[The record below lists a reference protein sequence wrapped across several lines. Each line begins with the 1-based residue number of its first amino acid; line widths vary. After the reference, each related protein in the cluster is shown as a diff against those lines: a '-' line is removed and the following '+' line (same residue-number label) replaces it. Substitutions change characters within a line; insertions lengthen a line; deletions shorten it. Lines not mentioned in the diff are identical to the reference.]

1 MAEEESLQLEVKE
14 PAKRP
19 KWLMVAII
27 AGAGVLLAA
36 IVAGVVILLSS
47 GDDRQGA
54 EQVEISTPL
63 TPGDALYVG
72 MPRPFLFNLP
82 GEKRSY
88 LVQIKVQV
96 QVRGFGDQEIAKKHI
111 PLIEDSLLSTFSAA
125 DAKQLSTRE
134 GKEELRTQA
143 LINVQTTLQGIT
155 GKPVVERVLFTGFV
169 MQ

>member
-1 MAEEESLQLEVKE
+1 MAEEESLQLEVNE
-14 PAKRP
+14 PKKRP
-19 KWLMVAII
+19 KWMMIAII

-36 IVAGVVILLSS
+36 LVAGVVMFLS
-47 GDDRQGA
+47 DDGEEGA

-88 LVQIKVQV
+88 LVQIKVQI
-96 QVRGFGDQEIAKKHI
+96 QVRGYSDQEIAKKHI
-111 PLIEDSLLSTFSAA
+111 PLIEDSLLSTFSEA
-125 DAKQLSTRE
+125 DAKQLSSRE

-155 GKPVVERVLFTGFV
+155 GRPVVERVLFTGFV

>member
-1 MAEEESLQLEVKE
+1 MAEEESLQLEVNE
-14 PAKRP
+14 PKKRP
-19 KWLMVAII
+19 KWMMIAII
-27 AGAGVLLAA
+27 AGAGILLAA
-36 IVAGVVILLSS
+36 IVAGVVMFLS
-47 GDDRQGA
+47 DDGEERA

-63 TPGDALYVG
+63 TQGDALYVG

-88 LVQIKVQV
+88 LVQIKVQI
-96 QVRGFGDQEIAKKHI
+96 QVRGYADQEIAKKHI
-111 PLIEDSLLSTFSAA
+111 PLIEDSLLSTFSSA

-155 GKPVVERVLFTGFV
+155 GRPVVERVLFTGFV

>member
-1 MAEEESLQLEVKE
+1 MAEEESLQLEVNE
-14 PAKRP
+14 PKKRP
-19 KWLMVAII
+19 KWMMAAII

-36 IVAGVVILLSS
+36 IVTGVVIFLS
-47 GDDRQGA
+47 DDGEKGA

-88 LVQIKVQV
+88 LVQIKVQI
-96 QVRGFGDQEIAKKHI
+96 QVRGYPDQEIAKKHI

-155 GKPVVERVLFTGFV
+155 GRTVVERVLFTGFV

>member
-1 MAEEESLQLEVKE
+1 MAEEESLQLEVNE
-14 PAKRP
+14 PKKRP
-19 KWLMVAII
+19 KWLMIAII
-27 AGAGVLLAA
+27 AGAGILLAA
-36 IVAGVVILLSS
+36 IVAGVVMLLS
-47 GDDRQGA
+47 DDDEKGA

-88 LVQIKVQV
+88 LVQIKVQI
-96 QVRGFGDQEIAKKHI
+96 QVRGYQDQEIAKKHI
-111 PLIEDSLLSTFSAA
+111 PLIEDSLLSTFSEA
-125 DAKQLSTRE
+125 DAKQLSSRE

-155 GKPVVERVLFTGFV
+155 GRLVVERVLFTGFV